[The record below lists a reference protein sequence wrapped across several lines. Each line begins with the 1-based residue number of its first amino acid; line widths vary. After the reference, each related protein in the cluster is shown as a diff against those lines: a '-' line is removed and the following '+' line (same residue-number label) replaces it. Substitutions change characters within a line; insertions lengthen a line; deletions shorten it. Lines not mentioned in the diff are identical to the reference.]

1 MTRSRFTFGVLA
13 GLAALST
20 AAGAQT
26 AATAPLGST
35 RFATTTE
42 QFLATVGP
50 ATTLPI
56 VAQTANSSDKVD
68 LVAESMPRDSWGAIK
83 LHTSSPASLAA
94 EPDDSSDVAGFFG
107 TTKGRL
113 SMVGIA
119 GLAGAGYFAFRSDI
133 GALNGT
139 ESPISPSTGPS
150 VNQPGT
156 GTVAFAENPEP
167 ATMALMVLGLGALGV
182 VARRRRTN

>member
-26 AATAPLGST
+26 APAAPLVPT

-42 QFLATVGP
+42 QFLASVGSVYM
-50 ATTLPI
+50 LPI
-56 VAQTANSSDKVD
+56 VAQTANSSEKVD

-83 LHTSSPASLAA
+83 LHASSPASLAA

-107 TTKGRL
+107 STKGRL

-119 GLAGAGYFAFRSDI
+119 GLAGAGYFAFRTDEVS
-133 GALNGT
+133 AANPNT
-139 ESPISPSTGPS
+139 PISPSTGPS

-167 ATMALMVLGLGALGV
+167 ATIALMVLGLGALGV